1 MDKEVILELK
11 RIRGTLEVIKSII
24 ESRLLGEDE
33 PLPDEE
39 EVIREY
45 EERKER
51 GELKFIS
58 LNNVLREHATE
69 DNDREKSS

>member
-58 LNNVLREHATE
+58 LNNVLREHATK